1 MLCAWNITLTR
12 RFLRNEFI
20 DILVFKTKLHWWP
33 LWPNCLTIV
42 LLLVS
47 YMGRSVKC
55 IWKVTVAVMCHAVM
69 FMYRWERRT
78 DPRGRT
84 YYVDHNTRTT
94 TWQRPNVDM
103 MNNIQQFQQMRQ
115 NRTIDN
121 VARRSLY
128 PTQAVA
134 SDDPLGPLP
143 EGWGEW
149 ARCVHIY
156 FMQPDNFLLFT
167 LLPWSDV
174 YVIVAK

>member
-1 MLCAWNITLTR
+1 
-12 RFLRNEFI
+12 
-20 DILVFKTKLHWWP
+20 
-33 LWPNCLTIV
+33 
-42 LLLVS
+42 
-47 YMGRSVKC
+47 
-55 IWKVTVAVMCHAVM
+55 M
-69 FMYRWERRT
+69 FMCRWERRT

-143 EGWGEW
+143 EGWGE
-149 ARCVHIY
+149 
-156 FMQPDNFLLFT
+156 LLLSMFT
-167 LLPWSDV
+167 LRS
-174 YVIVAK
+174 

>member
-1 MLCAWNITLTR
+1 MIRPFWWLNSRACV
-12 RFLRNEFI
+12 I
-20 DILVFKTKLHWWP
+20 DIPSCNSDV
-33 LWPNCLTIV
+33 
-42 LLLVS
+42 
-47 YMGRSVKC
+47 
-55 IWKVTVAVMCHAVM
+55 HAVVNNDVVCEKWQLQHCNVLVCS
-69 FMYRWERRT
+69 WERRT

-143 EGWGEW
+143 EGWGEVSCLQVCMHVSLFDTELEITMSQVQ
-149 ARCVHIY
+149 CVQRQWIWWRWQQKIH
-156 FMQPDNFLLFT
+156 
-167 LLPWSDV
+167 
-174 YVIVAK
+174 

>member
-1 MLCAWNITLTR
+1 MHYY
-12 RFLRNEFI
+12 FFVRNCT
-20 DILVFKTKLHWWP
+20 D
-33 LWPNCLTIV
+33 
-42 LLLVS
+42 S
-47 YMGRSVKC
+47 
-55 IWKVTVAVMCHAVM
+55 VM
-69 FMYRWERRT
+69 FRCRWERRT

-143 EGWGEW
+143 EGWGQLFR
-149 ARCVHIY
+149 ARS
-156 FMQPDNFLLFT
+156 L
-167 LLPWSDV
+167 
-174 YVIVAK
+174 

>member
-1 MLCAWNITLTR
+1 MFLC
-12 RFLRNEFI
+12 
-20 DILVFKTKLHWWP
+20 
-33 LWPNCLTIV
+33 
-42 LLLVS
+42 
-47 YMGRSVKC
+47 
-55 IWKVTVAVMCHAVM
+55 
-69 FMYRWERRT
+69 RWERRT

-143 EGWGEW
+143 EGWGKQFR
-149 ARCVHIY
+149 AC
-156 FMQPDNFLLFT
+156 LLYIFT
-167 LLPWSDV
+167 ENQFPPIDSV
-174 YVIVAK
+174 